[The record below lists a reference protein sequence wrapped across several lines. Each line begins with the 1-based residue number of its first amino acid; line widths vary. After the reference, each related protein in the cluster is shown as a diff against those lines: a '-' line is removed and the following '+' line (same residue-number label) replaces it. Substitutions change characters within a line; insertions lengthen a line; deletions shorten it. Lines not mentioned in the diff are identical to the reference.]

1 MEDEGLTPFH
11 ADHDQGHDAG
21 HGTGPRRHRGEMEPG
36 DRMLRLVDDLDARLR
51 SLCGVLDARDAQDI
65 RDLARTLAATAR
77 EEVECD
83 LAGLECTGLEDDG
96 MLDDGLLDE
105 MELSA
110 LSERAEDLVSFCR
123 MAIESAQEEER
134 GFSNDGPSDGGP
146 GDHGCDDAR
155 GEDPIEDDPTG
166 DDHA

>member
-11 ADHDQGHDAG
+11 ADHGHGHDAG
-21 HGTGPRRHRGEMEPG
+21 QGHAAGHGAGARRHRGEMEPG

-77 EEVECD
+77 EEAECD

-110 LSERAEDLVSFCR
+110 LSERAEELVSFCR
-123 MAIESAQEEER
+123 MAIESAQEADL
-134 GFSNDGPSDGGP
+134 GTADGPAP
-146 GDHGCDDAR
+146 G
-155 GEDPIEDDPTG
+155 EPTE